1 MLQSFYL
8 KQINVVITRIV
19 SKYDDG
25 EEWCKSVVG
34 WKDLWKQYTEKCENL
49 KAKVRIPRFLLAARL
64 CTVCQVGSLSRKIRK
79 FFLSFWKSILR
90 YWKFESTFYL
100 FERAS
105 WSSQPVVQE
114 EKVQMENDGGEDA
127 AAESPEAGVDVPV
140 EEADNQ

>member
-1 MLQSFYL
+1 MLQDFKL
-8 KQINVVITRIV
+8 KQMNGVRWTEMAQND
-19 SKYDDG
+19 KN
-25 EEWCKSVVG
+25 VVG
-34 WKDLWKQYTEKCENL
+34 WKDFSNDKSENL

-114 EKVQMENDGGEDA
+114 EQVQVENDGGEDA

-140 EEADNQ
+140 EEADHQSSEKETSTV

>member
-1 MLQSFYL
+1 MAQND
-8 KQINVVITRIV
+8 KN
-19 SKYDDG
+19 
-25 EEWCKSVVG
+25 VVG
-34 WKDLWKQYTEKCENL
+34 WKDFSRQYTDKCENL

-140 EEADNQ
+140 EEADNQADEKETSTV